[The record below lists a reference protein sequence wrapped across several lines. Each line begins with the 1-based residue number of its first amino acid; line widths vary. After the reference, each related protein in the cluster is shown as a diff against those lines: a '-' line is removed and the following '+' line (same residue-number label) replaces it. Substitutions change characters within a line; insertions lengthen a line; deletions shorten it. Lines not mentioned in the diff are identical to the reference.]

1 MSLFFFEKVAENIR
15 RIPFLKTAERD
26 PDEPIRAELFSIERL
41 EQHAESLARAQSVT
55 HKHSRGPTILGRVKE
70 NGRVLSAAHRNI
82 TQTIREERTITPAA
96 EWLVDNF
103 YIVEEQ
109 ILEIIDDLPP
119 EFYRKLP
126 KLTGGF
132 LKGKPR
138 VYGVAW
144 AFVAHTDSRFDPDW
158 LRRFVR
164 AYQRI
169 DPLTIGE
176 IWALAISLRIVLVEN
191 LRRLVERLTYSK
203 SGQLKADVLADSLLG
218 LKGQIPADPRQA
230 LRPFQLIPLEKSF
243 AAQLILRLRDQGE
256 AVTPVLQWLDKRLE
270 TQGTTAE
277 DLVRLE
283 HQEQT
288 AMNTTVRNV
297 ITSMRL
303 VSVLDW
309 SQFFEDVSVVDEI
322 LRDASRFAAMDFP
335 TRDLY
340 RHAIEELA
348 AGSGLPEVEVTRRI
362 IQTAASVPASK
373 ANPEAASAG
382 LEIERKSDPGYYL
395 VSKGRLLFEKQINC
409 RISFK
414 RRFFRAYVASATGA
428 YLGTVG
434 LVTAVLLAIPLYQSH
449 TQGISLLAFI
459 ALAIAAHIP
468 ASDLA
473 VALVN
478 RLVTKSMGPKPLPK
492 LDFSKGIPFAFRTL
506 IVIPTIIS
514 GRNTIQENLE
524 QLEIH
529 YLSNPEG
536 YLQFAL
542 LTDWPDAPQEHTPD
556 DDALLAAAQEGVKK
570 LNDRYGPGP
579 EKSIRFFVFHRKRL
593 WNPQEGVW
601 MGWERKRGKLREL
614 NRFLRGDPGTTFLI
628 DSSNPAMVPKGISY
642 VITLDADT
650 RMSYGAAY
658 RLAGAMAHPLNRPR
672 FDPESGRVVEG
683 YGIMQPRITPTLP
696 LTGDGSLYQWI
707 YSEPAGIDP
716 YAFAVSDVYQDLF
729 REGSYIGK
737 GIYDL
742 DAFEASLA
750 GRTPENRVLSHD
762 LFEGL
767 HARAALATDIEL
779 FEEFPSL
786 YEVAVS
792 RTHRW
797 VRGDWQ
803 LLPWIAGRPSRADN
817 TRQSKPFPFI
827 GRWKMADNLR
837 RSLSAP
843 TLLLTLLLSWTFPS
857 APAGVWMIFILAVIG
872 LASMQPFFGELMPRR
887 KRIPIR
893 HHLQSVVTDFHSAI
907 SHIFLAMVFL
917 AHQSSVMTDAI
928 LRTLYRLFISHR
940 KLLEWTSTAQ
950 ATIHANDTL
959 SGYYKRMAA
968 APLIALTASAIF
980 LAVRS
985 TERFWIMAPFII
997 LWSFSPWIAQRI
1009 SLPINKSGTSG
1020 ALTPADRRRF
1030 RMIARKT
1037 WRFFETFVDERHHF
1051 LPPDNFQE
1059 IPEPMVANRTSPTNI
1074 GLYLLSVTAA
1084 WDFGWIGIS
1093 ETVERLEKS
1102 LVTVKNLKKHHG
1114 HLFNWYDTF
1123 ALDPLNPLYVSTVD
1137 SGNLAGHLWTIANTC
1152 RQLSRA
1158 PLVRKDILAG
1168 FEDILPFILEAAAK
1182 ISDDHRTETVTGIQ
1196 LEEALTALRMS
1207 LLISPGSLPEWS
1219 QYLSELKKKSATLID
1234 IARVLDG
1241 GQGDP
1246 SKEELLKWSELLSH
1260 QVQSHA
1266 QDIEEL
1272 MPSLINPSPLTLPD
1286 IPRLAAAALHSLALS
1301 SAVDSKGSFVN
1312 PSSMEQKKLLEKALK
1327 KSSSLL
1333 DRLSTLADLCEKLVR
1348 DMQFGFLFDPV
1359 KKIFSIGYQVTEQK
1373 LDAGYYDLLTSEARL
1388 GSFVAIAKNDVPVL
1402 HWFRLSRSL
1411 ISVNHAL
1418 VLVSWSGSMF
1428 EYLMPLLVMQSPS
1441 GSLLDQTCRR
1451 IVQRQIA
1458 YGAERGVPWGISESA
1473 YNVQNL
1479 QLIYQY
1485 SNFGVPGLGLKRGL
1499 SEDLVIAP
1507 YATAL
1512 AAMIDPVG
1520 AAKNFRDLTLT
1531 GAEGR
1536 YGFFEALDFTPER
1549 LPENQKVAVVQAYM
1563 SHHQGMTLISLANV
1577 LYEGIFRTRFH
1588 AEPMVQASDLLL
1600 QERTPR
1606 AATVVRVRPNQVPRE
1621 VRQPIPL
1628 VLRRFHSPH
1637 EAVPRTHLLSN
1648 GRYSVMM
1655 TAAGSGY
1662 SRWRDIAVTRWR
1674 EDTTRD
1680 ATGTYIFLRDVETAE
1695 VWSAGYQPTATE
1707 PERYDVDFSEDRA
1720 EIIRKDGSLE
1730 TTLEVI
1736 VSPEDDAE
1744 IRRVTLKNMG
1754 GFARLIDVTS
1764 YAEMVLAPQAD
1775 DMAHPAFSNLFI
1787 HTEFVPE
1794 VNGLLCTR
1802 RPRSADDLSPWAG
1815 HVLVVEGETLG
1826 PIQYESTRARFLG
1839 RGRGIR
1845 TPVSV
1850 IDGKPLS
1857 NTTGAVIDPI
1867 LSLRCRVRVRP
1878 GETVR
1883 MTFTTL
1889 ISLSR
1894 KKTMGLADKYHDPAM
1909 FERTLTLAW
1918 THAHIQQH
1926 HLGMEPSE
1934 AHLFQDL
1941 ASRILYAHN
1950 GLRPSPDILKRN
1962 TRGPSA
1968 LWVHGISGDIPIVL
1982 VRIYETDDSGIV
1994 RDILRANE
2002 YWKMKNLVVDL
2013 VILNERGPSYSQDL
2027 QGTLE
2032 NLARTTQTVLK
2043 NERPETQG
2051 GVFILRVEALSTEEL
2066 ILLRTAARITLQSRY
2081 GSLVQQVERLERPA
2095 DYVTPARRKSKP
2107 VKNSESLPEAAQL
2120 QYFNGLGGFSADG
2133 SEYVTHLGTGQWT
2146 PAPWINVIA
2155 NPQFGFQV
2163 SESGSGYTWAENS
2176 RENQITPWS
2185 NDPVSDPSGEVF
2197 YIRDEES
2204 GEFWTPTP
2212 LPIREEAWPYIS
2224 RHGQGYSQFEHNSHG
2239 IGLELLQ
2246 FVPMEDPVKI
2256 SRLVITNK
2264 SARHRWL
2271 SITAYV
2277 EWVLGPS
2284 RSGSAPFIITEK
2296 DESTGAIFARNPWNS
2311 EFAERVA
2318 FADLSGQQTAWTADR
2333 TEFLGRNGTS
2343 DFPAALLK
2351 GVILS
2356 GKCGS
2361 GLDPCAALQKTI
2373 ELRPG
2378 ASFQLVFLLGQ
2389 GVSREAT
2396 VELIRRY
2403 RETDLNAKLSEVKK
2417 LWNDVSGTVQV
2428 RTPDSSMDILL
2439 NRWLLYQTLAC
2450 RLWARSG
2457 FYQAGGAYGFRDQ
2470 LQDVMALAVSRRDLA
2485 REHILRAAGRQFPE
2499 GDVQHW
2505 WHPPSGRGVRTRI
2518 SDDLVWLP
2526 YAVMHYLKVT
2536 GDLGILEESTPFL
2549 DGQAIPPGK
2558 ENAYFQPT
2566 ISLDSATLFEHCA
2579 RALDH
2584 SLAVG
2589 SHGLPLM
2596 GTGDWN
2602 DGMNRVG
2609 HEGKGES
2616 IWLAW
2621 FLHTTLWEFAK
2632 VAETRGESKRAEK
2645 WRLHVG
2651 DLKAAIEHHGWDGDW
2666 YRRAY
2671 FDDGTP
2677 LGSATNTECRIDS
2690 IAQSWGVLS
2699 GAADPARA
2707 ARSMAA
2713 LRENLVRKPEGLVLL
2728 LAPPFDKMQ
2737 PDPGYIRGYLPGV
2750 RENGG
2755 QYTHA
2760 AIWAI
2765 LAFAALGDG
2774 NTAGELFSLLNPIN
2788 HGSTRADIQRYKVE
2802 PYVMAGDVYAGLG
2815 HNGRGGWTWYT
2826 GSAGWMYRA
2835 GMEWILGF
2843 RLQEN
2848 RLFMDPCIPSSWPG
2862 FELSFRYHSTQYE
2875 VKVENP
2881 LAVSRGVQLIE
2892 MDGKSIRRTEG
2903 ILLIDDNTKHLI
2915 RIVLG

>member
-1 MSLFFFEKVAENIR
+1 MPFFRNLEKG
-15 RIPFLKTAERD
+15 

-55 HKHSRGPTILGRVKE
+55 HKHSRGRMILARVKE
-70 NGRVLSAAHRNI
+70 NGRVLRAAHRNI
-82 TQTIREERTITPAA
+82 TQTIREERSITPAA

-126 KLTGGF
+126 KLTEGF
-132 LKGKPR
+132 LKGNPR

-164 AYQRI
+164 AYQKI

-176 IWALAISLRIVLVEN
+176 VWALAISLRMVLVEN
-191 LRRLVERLTYSK
+191 LRRLVEHLTYSK

-218 LKGQIPADPRQA
+218 LKGQEPADPAEA
-230 LRPFQLIPLEKSF
+230 LRSFEFMPLEKSF
-243 AAQLILRLRDQGE
+243 AVQLILRLRDQGE
-256 AVTPVLQWLDKRLE
+256 NVAPVLQWLDKRLE
-270 TQGTTAE
+270 VQGKNAE

-283 HQEQT
+283 HQEQA

-309 SQFFEDVSVVDEI
+309 SQFFEDVSIVDEI
-322 LRDASRFAAMDFP
+322 FRNASPFASMDFP

-348 AGSGLPEVEVTRRI
+348 AGSGLPEAEVTHRV
-362 IQTAASVPASK
+362 IQAARSARTAEKGPQTDSTT
-373 ANPEAASAG
+373 

-395 VSKGRLLFEKQINC
+395 ISKGRLPFEKQIRC

-414 RRFFRAYVASATGA
+414 RRIYRTFIVGATPA
-428 YLGTVG
+428 YLGTITF
-434 LVTAVLLAIPLYQSH
+434 VTCILIAIPLYQSQ
-449 TQGISLLAFI
+449 TRGMSLLAI
-459 ALAIAAHIP
+459 LVLAIIAYIP

-478 RLVTKSMGPKPLPK
+478 RLVTKSMGPRPLPK
-492 LDFSKGIPFAFRTL
+492 LDFSKGIPAAFRTL
-506 IVIPTIIS
+506 VVMPTMLS
-514 GRNTIQENLE
+514 SQHKVLENLE
-524 QLEIH
+524 RLEIH

-536 YLQFAL
+536 YMQFAL
-542 LTDWPDAPQEHTPD
+542 LTDWTDAPQEHTPED
-556 DDALLAAAQEGVKK
+556 ETLLAIAQEGIGK
-570 LNDRYGPGP
+570 LNDRYGSGP
-579 EKSIRFFVFHRKRL
+579 EKSTRFFLFHRRRL
-593 WNPQEGVW
+593 WNAQEGVW
-601 MGWERKRGKLREL
+601 MGWERKRGKLHEL
-614 NRFLRGDPGTTFLI
+614 NRLLRGDLRTTFLL
-628 DSSNPAMVPKGISY
+628 DATDPVKVPQKIRY

-658 RLAGAMAHPLNRPR
+658 RMTGAMAHPLNRPH
-672 FDPESGRVVEG
+672 FDPKSGRVIDG
-683 YGIMQPRITPTLP
+683 YGIIQPRITPTLP
-696 LTGDGSLYQWI
+696 IIGEGSYYQRI
-707 YSEPAGIDP
+707 FSGPAGIDP

-750 GRTPENRVLSHD
+750 GRFPENRVLSHD
-762 LFEGL
+762 LLEGL

-779 FEEFPSL
+779 FEEFPSH
-786 YEVAVS
+786 YETAVA

-803 LLPWIAGRPSRADN
+803 LLPWIAGRPSRAGN
-817 TRQSKPFPFI
+817 TGPSKPLPFI
-827 GRWKMADNLR
+827 DRWKMADNLR
-837 RSLSAP
+837 RSLSPPA
-843 TLLLTLLLSWTFPS
+843 LLLTLLFSWTFRS
-857 APAGVWMIFILAVIG
+857 APSGIWTIFTLAVVG
-872 LASMQPFFGELMPRR
+872 LASLQPFLGELVPRR
-887 KRIPIR
+887 KPIPIR
-893 HHLQSVVTDFHSAI
+893 RHLQTVGTDLFAALAQ
-907 SHIFLAMVFL
+907 IFLAMVFL
-917 AHQSSVMTDAI
+917 AHQASIMADAI
-928 LRTLYRLFISHR
+928 VRTLYRLFISHR
-940 KLLEWTSTAQ
+940 NMLEWTLVPQSKTQ
-950 ATIHANDTL
+950 ADLDLA
-959 SGYYKRMAA
+959 GYYKQMAA
-968 APLIALTASAIF
+968 APLIAVMAPTILFALNT
-980 LAVRS
+980 
-985 TERFWIMAPFII
+985 TERFWMMAPFAV
-997 LWSFSPWIAQRI
+997 LWVLSPWIAQHI
-1009 SLPINKSGTSG
+1009 SLPINQTGVSGK
-1020 ALTPADRRRF
+1020 LTPEDRRYF
-1030 RMIARKT
+1030 RLIARKT
-1037 WRFFETFVDERHHF
+1037 WRFFETFVNEPHHF

-1059 IPEPMVANRTSPTNI
+1059 TPKPVVANRTSPTNI
-1074 GLYLLSVTAA
+1074 GLYLLSVAA
-1084 WDFGWIGIS
+1084 ARDFGWIGIS
-1093 ETVERLEKS
+1093 ETVDRLEKS
-1102 LVTVKNLKKHHG
+1102 LATVKNLKKYRG
-1114 HLFNWYDTF
+1114 HLFNWYDTVS
-1123 ALDPLNPLYVSTVD
+1123 LDPLNPLYVSMVD
-1137 SGNLAGHLWTIANTC
+1137 SGNLAGHLWAIANTC
-1152 RQLSRA
+1152 RELGRA
-1158 PLVRKDILAG
+1158 PLVKTDLLKG
-1168 FEDILPFILEAAAK
+1168 FEDVFPFILEAAAK
-1182 ISDDHRTETVTGIQ
+1182 ISGDQRTETVTGMQ
-1196 LEEALTALRMS
+1196 LEETLAALKLSFLTIPAS
-1207 LLISPGSLPEWS
+1207 LAAWNERLL
-1219 QYLSELKKKSATLID
+1219 ELKIKSVTLVD
-1234 IARVLDG
+1234 IARALDN
-1241 GQGDP
+1241 GQADG
-1246 SKEELLKWSELLSH
+1246 SKNELLKWSELLLR
-1260 QVQSHA
+1260 QVQSHSK
-1266 QDIEEL
+1266 DFEEL
-1272 MPSLINPSPLTLPD
+1272 LPRLIDLPGNAENDLPDGHVSLALSD
-1286 IPRLAAAALHSLALS
+1286 IPRLAAAALHKLALS
-1301 SAVDSKGSFVN
+1301 DAVDSKGSFRDSVF
-1312 PSSMEQKKLLEKALK
+1312 MKQKKQLEKGLE
-1327 KSSSLL
+1327 KSATLL
-1333 DRLSTLADLCEKLVR
+1333 DRLSALADLCEQLVQ
-1348 DMQFGFLFDPV
+1348 DMEFGFLFDPV
-1359 KKIFSIGYQVTEQK
+1359 RKIFPLGYQVAEQK

-1388 GSFVAIAKNDVPVL
+1388 GSFVAIAKGDVSAL

-1411 ISVNHAL
+1411 ISVKHAL

-1428 EYLMPLLVMQSPS
+1428 EYLMPLLVMRSPT

-1451 IVQRQIA
+1451 IVQRQID

-1473 YNVQNL
+1473 YNVRSRHL
-1479 QLIYQY
+1479 TYQY
-1485 SNFGVPGLGLKRGL
+1485 SGFGVPGLGLKRGL

-1512 AAMIDPVG
+1512 AAMIDPG
-1520 AAKNFRDLTLT
+1520 NAIKNFRDLARI
-1531 GAEGR
+1531 GAEGP
-1536 YGFFEALDFTPER
+1536 YGFFESLDFTPER
-1549 LPENQKVAVVQAYM
+1549 LPEDQKVAIVQAYM

-1577 LYEGIFRTRFH
+1577 LYEDIFRTRFH

-1606 AATVVRVRPNQVPRE
+1606 AVTVVRVRPNEVPRE
-1621 VRQPIPL
+1621 VKQPAPL
-1628 VLRRFHSPH
+1628 VLRRFHSPQR
-1637 EAVPRTHLLSN
+1637 AIPRTHLLSN
-1648 GRYSVMM
+1648 GSYSVMM

-1662 SRWRDIAVTRWR
+1662 SRWRNIAVTRWR

-1680 ATGTYIFLRDVETAE
+1680 ANGTYIFLRDVETAE
-1695 VWSAGYQPTATE
+1695 VWSAGYQPIARE
-1707 PERYDVDFSEDRA
+1707 PENYEVDFSEDRA
-1720 EIIRKDGSLE
+1720 EIIRRDGTLE
-1730 TTLEVI
+1730 TMLEVV

-1744 IRRVTLKNMG
+1744 IRRVTLKNTG
-1754 GFARLIDVTS
+1754 GAARLIDVTS
-1764 YAEMVLAPQAD
+1764 YAEMVLAPHAAD
-1775 DMAHPAFSNLFI
+1775 LAHPAFSNLFI

-1794 VNGLLCTR
+1794 VNGLLCAR
-1802 RPRSADDLSPWAG
+1802 RPRSANDLSPWAG

-1826 PIQYESTRARFLG
+1826 PVQYESNRARFLG
-1839 RGRGIR
+1839 RGRDIH

-1857 NTTGAVIDPI
+1857 NTVGAVIDPVV
-1867 LSLRCRVRVRP
+1867 SLRCRVRVRP

-1889 ISLSR
+1889 ISASR
-1894 KKTMGLADKYHDPAM
+1894 EATMGLADKYHDPAM
-1909 FERTLTLAW
+1909 FERTATLAW

-1962 TRGPSA
+1962 KRGPSA
-1968 LWVHGISGDIPIVL
+1968 LWAHGISGDLPIVL
-1982 VRIYETDDSGIV
+1982 VRIHETDDSGLI
-1994 RDILRANE
+1994 RDILRARE
-2002 YWKMKNLVVDL
+2002 YWRMKNLVIDL
-2013 VILNERGPSYSQDL
+2013 VILNERGPSYAQDV
-2027 QGTLE
+2027 QRTLE
-2032 NLARTTQTVLK
+2032 NLVRTIQSLPK
-2043 NERPETQG
+2043 NEPVEPQSG
-2051 GVFILRVEALSTEEL
+2051 IFILRMDTLNAEEL
-2066 ILLRTAARITLQSRY
+2066 IVLRTAARITLQSRY
-2081 GSLVQQVERLERPA
+2081 GSLAQQVERLEAPA
-2095 DYVTPARRKSKP
+2095 DFVALSRRKSKP
-2107 VKNSESLPEAAQL
+2107 AKITKSFPGIPQL
-2120 QYFNGLGGFSADG
+2120 QFFNGLGGFSADG
-2133 SEYVTHLGTGQWT
+2133 SEYIIHLGAGQWT

-2163 SESGSGYTWAENS
+2163 SESGSGYTWAQNS
-2176 RENQITPWS
+2176 HENQITPWS
-2185 NDPVSDPSGEVF
+2185 NDPVSDPPGEIF
-2197 YIRDEES
+2197 YIRDEET
-2204 GEFWTPTP
+2204 GEVWTPTP
-2212 LPIREEAWPYIS
+2212 LPIREDAWPYVS

-2239 IGLELLQ
+2239 IALELLQ
-2246 FVPMEDPVKI
+2246 FVPVEDPVKI
-2256 SRLVITNK
+2256 SRLRITNQ
-2264 SARHRWL
+2264 SGRHRSL

-2277 EWVLGPS
+2277 EWVLGTS
-2284 RSGSAPFIITEK
+2284 RGGSAPFIITER
-2296 DESTGAIFARNPWNS
+2296 DEKTGAILARNPWNS

-2318 FADLSGQQTAWTADR
+2318 FADLAGQQTAWTADR
-2333 TEFLGRNGTS
+2333 TEFLGRNGTF
-2343 DFPAALLK
+2343 DRPAALIN
-2351 GVILS
+2351 GTSLS
-2356 GKCGS
+2356 GKCGA

-2373 ELRPG
+2373 EVRSG
-2378 ASFQLVFLLGQ
+2378 ASIELVFLLGQ
-2389 GVSREAT
+2389 GSTREGAI
-2396 VELIRRY
+2396 ELIRRY
-2403 RETDLNAKLSEVKK
+2403 READLNAKLLEVKK
-2417 LWNDVSGTVQV
+2417 QWGDVFGAVQV
-2428 RTPDSSMDILL
+2428 RTPDSSMDLLL

-2450 RLWARSG
+2450 RLWARCG

-2470 LQDVMALAVSRRDLA
+2470 LQDVMALTVSRRDIA
-2485 REHILRAAGRQFPE
+2485 RAHILRAAARQFPE

-2505 WHPPSGRGVRTRI
+2505 WHPPSGRGVRTHI

-2526 YAVMHYLKVT
+2526 YVVTHYLSVT
-2536 GDLGILEESTPFL
+2536 GDLSILEESISFL
-2549 DGQAIPPGK
+2549 EGQAILPGK
-2558 ENAYFQPT
+2558 EDAYFQPK
-2566 ISLDSATLFEHCA
+2566 ISEDSAILYEHCA
-2579 RALDH
+2579 RALDR
-2584 SLAVG
+2584 SLSVG

-2632 VAETRGESKRAEK
+2632 VAETRGDSKRAEK

-2651 DLKAAIEHHGWDGDW
+2651 GLKAAVEHHGWDGDW

-2677 LGSATNTECRIDS
+2677 LGSAANTECRIDS

-2707 ARSMAA
+2707 SRSMAA
-2713 LRENLVRKPEGLVLL
+2713 LRENLVRKTEGLVLL
-2728 LAPPFDKMQ
+2728 LTPPFDKMK
-2737 PDPGYIRGYLPGV
+2737 PNPGYIQGYLPGV

-2760 AIWAI
+2760 GVWAI

-2802 PYVMAGDVYAGLG
+2802 PYVMAGDVYSGPK

-2835 GMEWILGF
+2835 GVEWILGF
-2843 RLQEN
+2843 RLQEK

-2862 FELSFRYHSTQYE
+2862 FELSFHYHSAHYE

-2881 LAVSRGVQLIE
+2881 LQVSRGVQTIE

-2903 ILLIDDNTKHLI
+2903 ILLANDGAKHLI

>member
-1 MSLFFFEKVAENIR
+1 MNPLNFTPLIKKIQKMS
-15 RIPFLKTAERD
+15 FLKTGKKE

-55 HKHSRGPTILGRVKE
+55 HKHSRRLPILERVKE
-70 NGRVLSAAHRNI
+70 NGRVLGAAHRDI
-82 TQTIREERTITPAA
+82 TQTIREERSITPAG

-119 EFYRKLP
+119 GFYRKLP
-126 KLTGGF
+126 KLDQEF
-132 LKGKPR
+132 LKGSPR

-164 AYQRI
+164 AYQRV

-191 LRRLVERLTYSK
+191 LRRMVERITYSK
-203 SGQLKADVLADSLLG
+203 SGRLKADVLADSLLG
-218 LKGQIPADPRQA
+218 LKGQDPIDPGEA
-230 LRPFQLIPLEKSF
+230 LRSFEHSPLEKSF
-243 AAQLILRLRDQGE
+243 AVQLVLRLRDQGE
-256 AVTPVLQWLDKRLE
+256 NVAPVLQWLDKRLE
-270 TQGTTAE
+270 AQGTTAE

-303 VSVLDW
+303 VSALDW

-322 LRDASRFAAMDFP
+322 LCNASPFAAMDFP

-348 AGSGLPEVEVTRRI
+348 EGSGLSEVEVTQRV
-362 IQTAASVPASK
+362 IQKAKSARTAEN
-373 ANPEAASAG
+373 NPEAVSAT

-395 VSKGRLLFEKQINC
+395 VFKGRLPFEKQINC
-409 RISFK
+409 RVSFS
-414 RRFFRAYVASATGA
+414 RRLFRAYVANATVT
-428 YLGTVG
+428 YLGTIAC
-434 LVTAVLLAIPLYQSH
+434 VTGILLALPLYQSY
-449 TQGISLLAFI
+449 TQGMSLLALLV
-459 ALAIAAHIP
+459 LAIVAYIP

-478 RLVTKSMGPKPLPK
+478 RLVTKSMGPRVLPK
-492 LDFSKGIPFAFRTL
+492 LDFSKGIPPAFRTL
-506 IVIPTIIS
+506 VVMPIMLS
-514 GRNTIQENLE
+514 SRDSIQENLE
-524 QLEIH
+524 RLEIH
-529 YLSNPEG
+529 YLSNPDG

-542 LTDWPDAPQEHTPD
+542 LTDWTDAAQERTPED
-556 DDALLAAAQEGVKK
+556 EALLATVQEGINK

-579 EKSIRFFVFHRKRL
+579 EKSARFFLFHRRRL
-593 WNPQEGVW
+593 WNAQEGVW
-601 MGWERKRGKLREL
+601 MGWERKRGKLHEL
-614 NRFLRGDPGTTFLI
+614 NRLLRGDIRTTFLPVF
-628 DSSNPAMVPKGISY
+628 SNPARIPGGIRY

-658 RLAGAMAHPLNRPR
+658 RLAGTMAHPLNRPH
-672 FDPESGRVVEG
+672 FDMKSGHVIEG
-683 YGIMQPRITPTLP
+683 YGIIQPRITPTLP
-696 LTGDGSLYQWI
+696 ITGDGSLYQRI
-707 YSEPAGIDP
+707 FSGPAGIDP
-716 YAFAVSDVYQDLF
+716 YAFAISDVYQDLF

-750 GRTPENRVLSHD
+750 GRAPENRVLSHD
-762 LFEGL
+762 LFEGI

-817 TRQSKPFPFI
+817 TRQSKPLPFI
-827 GRWKMADNLR
+827 DRWKIADNLR

-843 TLLLTLLLSWTFPS
+843 ALLLTLLFSWTFRS
-857 APAGVWMIFILAVIG
+857 APANLWIIFILAVMG
-872 LASMQPFFGELMPRR
+872 LASTEPFLGDLIPRR
-887 KRIPIR
+887 KPIPFR
-893 HHLQSVVTDFHSAI
+893 RHLQVVGSDLYSAFA
-907 SHIFLAMVFL
+907 HIFLAIVFL
-917 AHQSSVMTDAI
+917 AHQASVMADAI

-940 KLLEWTSTAQ
+940 KMLEWTRAAEAKIQ
-950 ATIHANDTL
+950 ADDSLTSL
-959 SGYYKRMAA
+959 YKRMAA
-968 APLIALTASAIF
+968 APLIAVMAPLIL
-980 LAVRS
+980 LACKT
-985 TERFWIMAPFII
+985 TERFWLMAPFAI
-997 LWSFSPWIAQRI
+997 LWALSPWIAQRI
-1009 SLPINKSGTSG
+1009 SLPIHTSETG
-1020 ALTPADRRRF
+1020 RTLAPEDQRYL

-1037 WRFFETFVDERHHF
+1037 WRFFETFVNELHHF
-1051 LPPDNFQE
+1051 IPPDNFQE
-1059 IPEPMVANRTSPTNI
+1059 TPEPVVANRTSPTNI
-1074 GLYLLSVTAA
+1074 GLYLLSVAA
-1084 WDFGWIGIS
+1084 ARDFGWIGIS

-1102 LVTVKNLKKHHG
+1102 LATVKNLKKYHG
-1114 HLFNWYDTF
+1114 HLFNWYDT
-1123 ALDPLNPLYVSTVD
+1123 LGLEPLSPLYVSTVD
-1137 SGNLAGHLWTIANTC
+1137 SGNLAGHLWTLANTC
-1152 RQLSRA
+1152 RELAHA
-1158 PLVRKDILAG
+1158 PLLRTDILNG
-1168 FEDILPFILEAAAK
+1168 FEDALYFILEAATK
-1182 ISDDHRTETVTGIQ
+1182 ISDEPRTETVTGIQ
-1196 LEEALTALRMS
+1196 LEEALSALRTS
-1207 LLISPGSLPEWS
+1207 LLTIPRSLPEWS
-1219 QYLSELKKKSATLID
+1219 EYLSELKKRSVTLVD
-1234 IARVLDG
+1234 IARALG
-1241 GQGDP
+1241 GEQADR
-1246 SKEELLKWSELLSH
+1246 SKNALLRWSELLLH

-1266 QDIEEL
+1266 KDFEDL
-1272 MPSLINPSPLTLPD
+1272 VPRSINPLPLTLSE
-1286 IPRLAAAALHSLALS
+1286 IPHLAVTALHNLALS
-1301 SAVDSKGSFVN
+1301 SALDSKGSF
-1312 PSSMEQKKLLEKALK
+1312 PDPAWLRQKKQLEKALD
-1327 KSSSLL
+1327 KSSALL
-1333 DRLSTLADLCEKLVR
+1333 DRLSTLANLSEQLVR
-1348 DMQFGFLFDPV
+1348 EMEFGFLFDPV
-1359 KKIFSIGYQVTEQK
+1359 RKIFSIGYQATEQK
-1373 LDAGYYDLLTSEARL
+1373 LDTGYYDLLASEARL
-1388 GSFVAIAKNDVPVL
+1388 GSFVAIAKNDVPAL

-1418 VLVSWSGSMF
+1418 LLVSWTGSMF
-1428 EYLMPLLVMQSPS
+1428 EYLMPLLVMQSPT

-1473 YNVQNL
+1473 YNVRSRHFT
-1479 QLIYQY
+1479 YQY
-1485 SNFGVPGLGLKRGL
+1485 SSFGVPGLGLKRGL

-1512 AAMIDPVG
+1512 AAMIDPGEAV
-1520 AAKNFRDLTLT
+1520 KNFRDLART

-1536 YGFFEALDFTPER
+1536 YGFFESLDFTPEH
-1549 LPENQKVAVVQAYM
+1549 LPEDQKVAIVQAYM
-1563 SHHQGMTLISLANV
+1563 SHHQGMTLVSLANV

-1606 AATVVRVRPNQVPRE
+1606 AVTVVRVRPNEVPRE
-1621 VRQPIPL
+1621 VRQPLPL

-1637 EAVPRTHLLSN
+1637 ESVPRTHLLSN

-1680 ATGTYIFLRDVETAE
+1680 ATGTYIFLRDVKTAE
-1695 VWSAGYQPTATE
+1695 VWSAGYQPTAME
-1707 PERYDVDFSEDRA
+1707 PERYAIDFSEDRA
-1720 EIIRKDGSLE
+1720 EFIRKDGTLE
-1730 TTLEVI
+1730 TTLEVV

-1754 GFARLIDVTS
+1754 VFPRVIDVTS
-1764 YAEMVLAPQAD
+1764 YAEMVLAPHAAD
-1775 DMAHPAFSNLFI
+1775 LAHPAFSNLFI

-1802 RPRSADDLSPWAG
+1802 RPRSEKDLSPWAG

-1826 PIQYESTRARFLG
+1826 PVQYESNRARFLG
-1839 RGRGIR
+1839 RGRDIH

-1850 IDGKPLS
+1850 GDGKPLS
-1857 NTTGAVIDPI
+1857 NYAGAVLDPI
-1867 LSLRCRVRVRP
+1867 VSLRCRVRVRP

-1883 MTFTTL
+1883 ITFTTL
-1889 ISLSR
+1889 ISTSR
-1894 KKTMGLADKYHDPAM
+1894 EETMGLADKYHDPAM
-1909 FERTLTLAW
+1909 FERTATLAW
-1918 THAHIQQH
+1918 THAHIQLH

-1941 ASRILYAHN
+1941 ASRILYAHK
-1950 GLRPSPDILKRN
+1950 GLRPSSDLLKRN
-1962 TRGPSA
+1962 IRGPSA
-1968 LWVHGISGDIPIVL
+1968 LWAHGISGDIPIVL
-1982 VRIYETDDSGIV
+1982 VRINETDDSGIV
-1994 RDILRANE
+1994 RDILRARE
-2002 YWKMKNLVVDL
+2002 YWRMKNLAVDL
-2013 VILNERGPSYSQDL
+2013 VILNERGPSYIQEL

-2032 NLARTTQTVLK
+2032 NLVRTTQAILK
-2043 NERPETQG
+2043 KENVEPQG
-2051 GVFILRVEALSTEEL
+2051 GIFILRLDALSAEEL

-2081 GSLVQQVERLERPA
+2081 GSLAQQVERLEEPA
-2095 DYVTPARRKSKP
+2095 DFVAPSRRKLKPAQISKTLP
-2107 VKNSESLPEAAQL
+2107 KISEL
-2120 QYFNGLGGFSADG
+2120 QFFNGLGGFSSDG
-2133 SEYVTHLGTGQWT
+2133 SEYVIHLGPGQWT

-2163 SESGSGYTWAENS
+2163 SESGSGYTWAQNS
-2176 RENQITPWS
+2176 HENQLTPWS
-2185 NDPVSDPSGEVF
+2185 NDPVSDPSGEIF
-2197 YIRDEES
+2197 YIRDEET
-2204 GEFWTPTP
+2204 GEVWTPTP

-2239 IGLELLQ
+2239 IALELLQ
-2246 FVPMEDPVKI
+2246 FVPVEDPVKI
-2256 SRLVITNK
+2256 SRLRMTNQ
-2264 SARHRWL
+2264 SGRHRSL
-2271 SITAYV
+2271 SVTAFV
-2277 EWVLGPS
+2277 EWILGTS
-2284 RSGSAPFIITEK
+2284 RAASAPFIITEK
-2296 DESTGAIFARNPWNS
+2296 DEKTGALLARNPWNS
-2311 EFAERVA
+2311 EFSGRVA
-2318 FADLSGQQTAWTADR
+2318 FADLMGQQTAWTCDR

-2343 DFPAALLK
+2343 DLPAAIFK
-2351 GVILS
+2351 DAPLS
-2356 GKCGS
+2356 GKCGA
-2361 GLDPCAALQKTI
+2361 GLDACAALQQTI

-2378 ASFQLVFLLGQ
+2378 ASVQVVFLLGQ
-2389 GVSREAT
+2389 GDTREAT
-2396 VELIRRY
+2396 IELIKRY
-2403 RETDLNAKLSEVKK
+2403 RETDLDAKLLEVRKQ
-2417 LWNDVSGTVQV
+2417 WNDVFGAVQV
-2428 RTPDSSMDILL
+2428 RTPDASMDLLL

-2450 RLWARSG
+2450 RLWARCG

-2470 LQDVMALAVSRRDLA
+2470 LQDVIALTVSRRDIA
-2485 REHILRAAGRQFPE
+2485 RAHILRAAAHQFPE

-2526 YAVMHYLKVT
+2526 YVVTHFLTVT
-2536 GDLGILEESTPFL
+2536 GDLSILEESIPFL
-2549 DGQAIPPGK
+2549 EGQAILPEK
-2558 ENAYFQPT
+2558 EDAYFQPK
-2566 ISLDSATLFEHCA
+2566 ISEDSATLYEHCA
-2579 RALDH
+2579 RALDR
-2584 SLAVG
+2584 SLSVG
-2589 SHGLPLM
+2589 SHGLPLI

-2621 FLHTTLWEFAK
+2621 FFHTALWEFAK
-2632 VAETRGESKRAEK
+2632 VAETRGDFKRAEK

-2651 DLKAAIEHHGWDGDW
+2651 DLKAAVEHHGWDGDW
-2666 YRRAY
+2666 YRRAF

-2677 LGSATNTECRIDS
+2677 LGSVSNTECRIDS

-2707 ARSMAA
+2707 SRAMAS
-2713 LRENLVRKPEGLVLL
+2713 LRKNLVRTSEGLVLL
-2728 LAPPFDKMQ
+2728 LTPPFDKMK
-2737 PDPGYIRGYLPGV
+2737 PNPGYIQGYLPGI

-2760 AIWAI
+2760 GIWAI

-2788 HGSTRADIQRYKVE
+2788 HGSTRTDIQRYKVE
-2802 PYVMAGDVYAGLG
+2802 PYVMAGDVYAGPE
-2815 HNGRGGWTWYT
+2815 HSGRGGWTWYT

-2835 GMEWILGF
+2835 GIEWILGF
-2843 RLQEN
+2843 RLQEKK
-2848 RLFMDPCIPSSWPG
+2848 LFMDPCIPSSWPG
-2862 FELSFRYHSTQYE
+2862 FELSFHYHSAHYE

-2881 LAVSRGVQLIE
+2881 LQVSRGVRTIE
-2892 MDGKSIRRTEG
+2892 MDGKSIRHKEG
-2903 ILLIDDNTKHLI
+2903 IPLANDGGKHLI